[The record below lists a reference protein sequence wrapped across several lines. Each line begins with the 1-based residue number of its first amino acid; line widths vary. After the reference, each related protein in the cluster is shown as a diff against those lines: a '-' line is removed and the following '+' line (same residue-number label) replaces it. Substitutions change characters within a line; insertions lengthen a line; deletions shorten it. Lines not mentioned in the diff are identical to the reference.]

1 MPQTLLILRV
11 NSLRQALWWTLIYSS
26 SHLIG
31 KINLLLAVCLLF
43 DLALLG
49 QLIQSL
55 HHRLAEGRVKQLE
68 RARAGEIP
76 VGDREGG
83 TQA

>member
-1 MPQTLLILRV
+1 MLRV
-11 NSLRQALWWTLIYSS
+11 NSLRQALRWTLICSS

-31 KINLLLAVCLLF
+31 KIYLLLAVSLLF

-49 QLIQSL
+49 QLIECL
-55 HHRLAEGRVKQLE
+55 HHRLAEGRVKQFG
-68 RARAGEIP
+68 RARGGEIP